1 MLFHFNYRKMSI
13 KIIPY
18 RSEHHAIFKQLN
30 LEWLDKYN
38 LTESH
43 DLMVLDDPQTTILDR
58 GGFIWLAVADNKVVG
73 SAALMKEHEG
83 EYELAKMAVTA
94 GYRGK
99 GISKLLIE
107 ACLAKAK
114 EIGAKKLSLFSNH
127 QLQTALKLYEKY
139 GFYYVEVEDSPF
151 ETADVKMELIL

>member
-1 MLFHFNYRKMSI
+1 MDTAV
-13 KIIPY
+13 KIVEY
-18 RSEHHAIFKQLN
+18 SNQYQDDFRSLN

-38 LTESH
+38 LTEEA
-43 DLMVLDDPQTTILDR
+43 DLMVLNDPQGTILDK
-58 GGFIWLAVADNKVVG
+58 GGFIWLAMAENKIIG
-73 SAALMKEHEG
+73 SSALIKEHEG

-94 GYRGK
+94 EYRGK
-99 GISKLLIE
+99 GISKMLIE
-107 ACLAKAK
+107 TCLAKAK
-114 EIGAKKLSLFSNH
+114 EIGAKKLLLFSNH